1 MRTRLLQLVAEPC
14 AKWLCGY
21 RIPSEEPA
29 KLDILTLTPEI
40 QETAPEAVSPAIVP
54 PQTPITPPA
63 ENEKILTGRVIRS
76 QSGFFT
82 VETSAG
88 LMTCQ
93 ISGKIKI
100 GAQRAKQRQGASRSD
115 LVALNDTVTLEV
127 DSGNT
132 GTILK
137 VAERQY
143 VLSRVSR
150 ESTAGTSAESE
161 QIIIANTDQAI
172 FVFSAANPT
181 ANPRSIDRFL
191 VCAEKAEI
199 PSIVICVNKIDL
211 VKREEAD
218 LIFANY
224 RKIGYTVVYVSALTG
239 EGLDELKALLS
250 GDPHRVSVFTGPS
263 GVGKSSLLNAMQE
276 GLKLETSDVSQAT
289 TKGRHTTRFSQLIK
303 MVDGGYVADTPGL
316 RTMVPWDVEP
326 GELDSYFVEMRPYV
340 ETCKFADCSHQHEP
354 GCAIRAAVEKGDIS
368 EERYDSYLRLR
379 DELDEQYIY

>member
-1 MRTRLLQLVAEPC
+1 M
-14 AKWLCGY
+14 
-21 RIPSEEPA
+21 
-29 KLDILTLTPEI
+29 DIATLPIEL

-54 PQTPITPPA
+54 PQNVVPVSTPA
-63 ENEKILTGRVIRS
+63 QNEKIVTGRVIRS

-82 VETSAG
+82 VETSTG
-88 LMTCQ
+88 LVTCQ

-100 GAQRAKQRQGASRSD
+100 GAKRAKQRQGASRSD
-115 LVALNDTVTLEV
+115 LVALNDTVTLEL
-127 DSGNT
+127 DT
-132 GTILK
+132 ADKGTIIK
-137 VAERQY
+137 VAERQH

-172 FVFSAANPT
+172 FVFSASNPSP
-181 ANPRSIDRFL
+181 NPRSIDRFV
-191 VCAEKAEI
+191 VCAEKAHI
-199 PSIVICVNKIDL
+199 PSIVICLNKIDL
-211 VKREEAD
+211 VKREE
-218 LIFANY
+218 IESIVEGY
-224 RKIGYTVVYVSALTG
+224 RKIGYRVLLVSALTG
-239 EGLDELKALLS
+239 EGLDSLRTLLS
-250 GDPHRVSVFTGPS
+250 GDPDRVSVFTGPS
-263 GVGKSSLLNAMQE
+263 GVGKSSLLNAIQE

-326 GELDSYFVEMRPYV
+326 DELDSYFIEMRPYV

-354 GCAIRAAVEKGDIS
+354 GCAIRGAVEAGHIS